1 MEQEQVDTSAAF
13 DATGSL
19 RVGFTLSKEEI
30 EALRTLASSPFW
42 KLYAKILMAARE
54 EHLTAS
60 TMVTSVDHAV
70 KMIHLSGM
78 AAGIK
83 FCVNQLQ
90 ILCADHDA
98 RAKKELEKSKPSVQP
113 FRRG

>member
-1 MEQEQVDTSAAF
+1 MEQEQVDTRSTF
-13 DATGSL
+13 DSTGSL
-19 RVGFTLSKEEI
+19 RVGFRLSKEEI
-30 EALRTLASSPFW
+30 EALRTLANSPFW
-42 KLYAKILMAARE
+42 KLYAKILMSARE

-90 ILCADHDA
+90 VLCADHDA
-98 RAKKELEKSKPSVQP
+98 KAKIELEKSKQPVQP